1 VGVFGDL
8 EDPFNNDRLNNI
20 LDYGV
25 GVLHI
30 CLVTSDYSHKYKRK
44 RDLQKKEGMEI
55 HQVKTLPYPSNTGI
69 LRFISHFLL
78 AVRSLP
84 VLWRETK
91 KSDIVYILTP
101 PLTLPFF
108 QVLIAKTHK
117 TKIVLDFTDIWP
129 QAFSIFVKNRLLKAA
144 FAPLEILQRI
154 IIRSSDVC
162 IVINRKYAEILNSSQ
177 NPKFHLIPLGIPKD
191 KQHGTKV
198 PTENSSDVYLFKLK
212 EWKRKGVV
220 FCFGGNIGT
229 AYDFKR
235 MIEIVNGYQL
245 NYGSAYFIIVGDGD
259 RRDELQQMLLE
270 EARFDYEITGRLA
283 YQDFLRV
290 LSFCDFG
297 FNLYKPTPFI
307 STTYKMYD
315 YMKSNLWLINN
326 LEGDSEEMIEAFRIG
341 INCRR
346 LSNQETLV
354 SLRELAHIEEVER
367 IERMLKINQEY
378 AQEQL
383 KERWLNLVL
392 DA

>member
-1 VGVFGDL
+1 
-8 EDPFNNDRLNNI
+8 
-20 LDYGV
+20 
-25 GVLHI
+25 
-30 CLVTSDYSHKYKRK
+30 
-44 RDLQKKEGMEI
+44 
-55 HQVKTLPYPSNTGI
+55 
-69 LRFISHFLL
+69 
-78 AVRSLP
+78 
-84 VLWRETK
+84 
-91 KSDIVYILTP
+91 
-101 PLTLPFF
+101 
-108 QVLIAKTHK
+108 
-117 TKIVLDFTDIWP
+117 
-129 QAFSIFVKNRLLKAA
+129 
-144 FAPLEILQRI
+144 
-154 IIRSSDVC
+154 
-162 IVINRKYAEILNSSQ
+162 
-177 NPKFHLIPLGIPKD
+177 
-191 KQHGTKV
+191 
-198 PTENSSDVYLFKLK
+198 
-212 EWKRKGVV
+212 
-220 FCFGGNIGT
+220 
-229 AYDFKR
+229 

-259 RRDELQQMLLE
+259 RRDALQQMLLE

-326 LEGDSEEMIEAFRIG
+326 LEGDSEEMIEAFLIG
-341 INCRR
+341 INCRL
-346 LSNQETLV
+346 LSNQDTLV